1 MNLVHSSVV
10 VASSLRSSN
19 QQIIILKEKDAGIF
33 QHLFC
38 CSSYRFILAKY
49 HGCGITCRRYGA
61 YTLIWQCYI
70 WFYHRPYGL
79 KCSIQ
84 RQITTSICLIGYCPR
99 NFNQVL
105 QWWDNF
111 NDLLPNL
118 KNLRYYL
125 FSILAEFR
133 NEYVHEIFKNLIKNN

>member
-1 MNLVHSSVV
+1 M
-10 VASSLRSSN
+10 
-19 QQIIILKEKDAGIF
+19 LKEKDAGKY

-38 CSSYRFILAKY
+38 CSSYHFIRSNH
-49 HGCGITCRRYGA
+49 HGCGITCGRYGV

-70 WFYHRPYGL
+70 WFHHRPYGL

-84 RQITTSICLIGYCPR
+84 RQITTSICLIWYCPR
-99 NFNQVL
+99 KLNQVL
-105 QWWDNF
+105 QWWYNF

-125 FSILAEFR
+125 FSILTEFSHK
-133 NEYVHEIFKNLIKNN
+133 YVHEIFKNLIKNNW